1 MEVETQLVQPLKVE
15 GPLVQPLKVEGPLVQ
30 PLNYRLPRVR
40 TVSPLLLG
48 PAMYN
53 VTGQLGGRVVLPCR
67 FIILLY
73 ILYKL
78 WPACDLYR
86 SNL

>member
-1 MEVETQLVQPLKVE
+1 MEVETQ
-15 GPLVQPLKVEGPLVQ
+15 LVQPLKVEGPLVQ

-53 VTGQLGGRVVLPCR
+53 VTGRLGGRVVLPCR
-67 FIILLY
+67 FIILLYIILLY

>member
-1 MEVETQLVQPLKVE
+1 MEVETQ
-15 GPLVQPLKVEGPLVQ
+15 LVQPLKVEGPLVQ

-53 VTGQLGGRVVLPCR
+53 VTGRLGGRVVLPCR
-67 FIILLY
+67 SDSGLGNTNY
-73 ILYKL
+73 INFGLH
-78 WPACDLYR
+78 R
-86 SNL
+86 SDI